1 MKIEFTPV
9 ESDRLFHSRWKYCA
23 CIGIKNASTLR
34 PHRKTDQITADKETI
49 IQSLK
54 KRRKW
59 DRDWGAMW
67 TQNRVQPGVS
77 IRVPMDGDVLTGEDL
92 SNANELFEFVD
103 LLQNPAQAVKLI
115 FYSNRVY
122 VYTNELKLLSALN
135 DLPSRS
141 DSTASQSSFID
152 RKFTQAVITRE
163 KGTIVRHDPQHQHR
177 TYFRS
182 STLTPEQKRSLVS
195 FFKANAAEIR
205 LSPELANWVDTE
217 RRTWIR
223 YSHFIDHDSMSH
235 ILMLNLI
242 SAKLVRSTI
251 DIIAHK

>member
-1 MKIEFTPV
+1 MKIYPV

-34 PHRKTDQITADKETI
+34 PHRTANSITADKETVI
-49 IQSLK
+49 KSLK
-54 KRRKW
+54 KRRLW
-59 DRDWGAMW
+59 DRDWGIKW
-67 TQNRVQPGVS
+67 KQTPG
-77 IRVPMDGDVLTGEDL
+77 MELNDALTGKEL
-92 SNANELFEFVD
+92 NNANELFEFVD
-103 LLQNPAQAVKLI
+103 ILKKPAQEVKLI

-135 DLPSRS
+135 DLPSLS

-152 RKFTQAVITRE
+152 RKFTQAIITRK
-163 KGTIVRHDPQHQHR
+163 KGTIVRHNPQHQHR

-195 FFKANAAEIR
+195 FLKANAAEIR
-205 LSPELANWVDTE
+205 LSPELTTWVNTE
-217 RRTWIR
+217 HRTWIR

-242 SAKLVRSTI
+242 CANVVRSTI

>member
-1 MKIEFTPV
+1 MKIYPV

-34 PHRKTDQITADKETI
+34 PHRTANSITADKETVI
-49 IQSLK
+49 KSLK
-54 KRRKW
+54 KRRLW
-59 DRDWGAMW
+59 DRDWGIKW
-67 TQNRVQPGVS
+67 KQTPG
-77 IRVPMDGDVLTGEDL
+77 MELNDALTGKEL
-92 SNANELFEFVD
+92 NNANELFEFVD
-103 LLQNPAQAVKLI
+103 LLKNPGQEVKLI

-135 DLPSRS
+135 DLPSLNGS
-141 DSTASQSSFID
+141 DASQSSFID
-152 RKFTQAVITRE
+152 RKFTQAIITRK
-163 KGTIVRHDPQHQHR
+163 KGTIVRHNPQHQHR

-182 STLTPEQKRSLVS
+182 STLTSEQKRSLVS
-195 FFKANAAEIR
+195 FLKANAAEIR
-205 LSPELANWVDTE
+205 LSPELTKWVDTE

-242 SAKLVRSTI
+242 CAKLVRSTI

>member
-1 MKIEFTPV
+1 V
-9 ESDRLFHSRWKYCA
+9 
-23 CIGIKNASTLR
+23 IKL
-34 PHRKTDQITADKETI
+34 
-49 IQSLK
+49 LK
-54 KRRKW
+54 KRRLW
-59 DRDWGAMW
+59 DRDWGIKW
-67 TQNRVQPGVS
+67 KQTPGTELN
-77 IRVPMDGDVLTGEDL
+77 DALTGKEL

-103 LLQNPAQAVKLI
+103 LLKNPAQEVKLT
-115 FYSNRVY
+115 FCSDRVY

-135 DLPSRS
+135 DFPSRS
-141 DSTASQSSFID
+141 DPTFID
-152 RKFTQAVITRE
+152 RRFTQAIITRE
-163 KGTIVRHDPQHQHR
+163 KGTIVRHDPQHRHR

-182 STLTPEQKRSLVS
+182 STLTHEQKRSLVN

-242 SAKLVRSTI
+242 SANLVRSTI